1 MIELKNTVKKFESF
15 KALDGVDLKI
25 EKGTAFG
32 LLGSNGAGKST
43 ILRLLS
49 GIYKQDSGEVLI
61 DGSPVYDNVSVKQ
74 RVFFINDET
83 VQFGSFTLKRLKNY
97 YKNYYPNFS
106 EEVFENLRKRINLPL
121 NKKINTFS
129 KGMKRQAIVIIGL
142 ACRTDYLL
150 LDEAFD
156 GLDPTMRIIV
166 KKMLVDAMLDR
177 QLTTIISSHNLK
189 EINEVC
195 DTAALLHNG
204 KIVFSREIDSLKG
217 EVHKIQVVFP
227 KTPEGL
233 PVEYTKDDIAATGL
247 EILHFERSQ
256 SIYYIIAKGDEDTV
270 KAAFAPK
277 NPLLLEMIPLTLEEI
292 FIYELEVLGYDSN
305 DISK

>member
-1 MIELKNTVKKFESF
+1 MIELKNAVKRFDSYT
-15 KALDGVDLKI
+15 ALDGVDLKI

-49 GIYKQDSGEVLI
+49 GIYKQESGEVLI
-61 DGSPVYDNVSVKQ
+61 DGENVYDNPSVKEK
-74 RVFFINDET
+74 VFFINDET
-83 VQFGSFTLKRLKNY
+83 VQFGNYTLNSLKNY
-97 YKNYYPNFS
+97 YKSYYRNFS
-106 EEVFENLRKRINLPL
+106 DEMFEELRNRVSLPL
-121 NKKINTFS
+121 DKKINTFS

-142 ACRTDYLL
+142 ACQTDYLL

-195 DTAALLHNG
+195 DTAALLHKG
-204 KIVFSREIDSLKG
+204 KIIFSREIDSVMG
-217 EVHKIQVVFP
+217 SIHKLQLVFP
-227 KTPEGL
+227 KDIEYTREQLASEGL
-233 PVEYTKDDIAATGL
+233 N
-247 EILHFERSQ
+247 ILHFERNH
-256 SIYYIIAKGDEDTV
+256 SIYYVIV
-270 KAAFAPK
+270 KDDIQKIEKILAPK
-277 NPLLLEMIPLTLEEI
+277 NPVLLEIIPLSLEEI
-292 FIYELEVLGYDSN
+292 FIYELEVLGYDSS
-305 DISK
+305 DIK

>member
-1 MIELKNTVKKFESF
+1 MIELKNTVKRFDDYT
-15 KALDGVDLKI
+15 ALDHVDMKI

-49 GIYKQDSGEVLI
+49 GIYKQEEGEVLI
-61 DGSPVYDNVSVKQ
+61 DGESVYDNPIVKQ
-74 RVFFINDET
+74 KVFFINDET
-83 VQFGSFTLKRLKNY
+83 VQFGSYTLNALKNY
-97 YKNYYPNFS
+97 YKSYYSSFS
-106 EEVFENLRKRINLPL
+106 EEMFEELRKRVNLPL

-177 QLTTIISSHNLK
+177 QLTTVISSHNLR

-195 DTAALLHNG
+195 DTAALVHNG
-204 KIVFSREIDSLKG
+204 KIVFSRDLGSVTSS
-217 EVHKIQVVFP
+217 VHKLQIVFSP
-227 KTPEGL
+227 NEDGTA
-233 PVEYTKDDIAATGL
+233 VEYTKEQLSETGL
-247 EILHFERSQ
+247 EILHFDRTQ
-256 SIYYIIAKGDEDTV
+256 SVYYIIAKGEADML
-270 KAAFAPK
+270 KAFFAPK
-277 NPLLLEMIPLTLEEI
+277 KPVLFEMIPLTLEEI
-292 FIYELEVLGYDSN
+292 FIYELEVLGYDSS
-305 DISK
+305 DIK